1 MEEKEL
7 TLSINEGVGCG
18 ERNGRDSFQYS
29 IVTLLEA
36 QKGENSRGLILIRTY
51 C

>member
-18 ERNGRDSFQYS
+18 ERNGRDSFQCS
-29 IVTLLEA
+29 NTI
-36 QKGENSRGLILIRTY
+36 RGAER
-51 C
+51 